1 MINFQGAK
9 VVKMV
14 QRCKGITAQGKR
26 MKGRNGEEVK
36 R

>member
-14 QRCKGITAQGKR
+14 QRCKGITALHHKEKR
-26 MKGRNGEEVK
+26 RGEREK